1 MPVSPRSDRWTSRR
15 GACRRGSWRW
25 TKRSWLPEGDVA
37 MDLLAYEPVGDKKN
51 SEFFNEYRIKIY
63 ERRQASG
70 VQDLLGAMRALV
82 LQVETG
88 DALPYLEE
96 LYHTTPYR
104 LESVRLGETHKTYLL
119 RVCPEQP
126 ILIVL
131 EPLSAQFEDYITRLN
146 ELYPLARQK
155 RNARYVGEI
164 FQTKEL
170 KATRDTLESH
180 NIRFEYPGEVENP
193 FYATERFL
201 WTFPS
206 DNTTNRVGYTDSA
219 LEDLA
224 ELPLGETLQLT
235 AEEQARLDKAD
246 AFADENGTRGL
257 ILGIDH
263 MATRILAGERE
274 DAILEFLTM
283 SPYYFWGAYN
293 IATQNSSTN
302 VNRNPNV
309 DDEKKSPAKVFTAN
323 NTPSFVNSFE
333 GLPMPTEDFVR
344 NFGRRM
350 HHIAQEVKDGDHASG
365 EKNIDF
371 VVATLKDSGVPFLAQ
386 VVGECTD
393 KPNLKQIF
401 SKHSPYTI
409 LITEYVERCFG
420 YEGFFT
426 KDNVAALTQ
435 AAGQD
440 EHYKHGNVFD

>member
-1 MPVSPRSDRWTSRR
+1 
-15 GACRRGSWRW
+15 
-25 TKRSWLPEGDVA
+25 
-37 MDLLAYEPVGDKKN
+37 MDLMSYEPVGDKKN
-51 SEFFNEYRIKIY
+51 SDFFNEYRLKIY
-63 ERRQASG
+63 ERRAASG
-70 VQDLLGAMRALV
+70 LQGQLGGMRAIV

-88 DALPYLEE
+88 DALAYLEE
-96 LYHTTPYR
+96 VYRTTPYR
-104 LESVRLGETHKTYLL
+104 LASVRLGETHKVYLL
-119 RVCPEQP
+119 RSRPEVP
-126 ILIVL
+126 LLLVL
-131 EPLSAQFEDYITRLN
+131 EPLSAQFIDYITRLN
-146 ELYPLARQK
+146 RLYPLARSK

-164 FQTKEL
+164 FHTRDLEE
-170 KATRDTLESH
+170 TRDTLEAQ

-193 FYATERFL
+193 FYAAERFL
-201 WTFPS
+201 FTFPS
-206 DNTTNRVGYTDSA
+206 DNTTNRVGYTDSD

-224 ELPLGETLQLT
+224 ELPLGETIQLT
-235 AEEQARLDKAD
+235 AEEQGRLDRAD
-246 AFADENGTRGL
+246 AFAEDKGIKSL
-257 ILGIDH
+257 ILGVDH
-263 MATRILAGERE
+263 MASRILAGERE

-293 IATQNSSTN
+293 IADQNSSTN
-302 VNRNPNV
+302 VNRSPNV
-309 DDEKKSPAKVFTAN
+309 DDDKLSPAKVFTAN

-333 GLPMPTEDFVR
+333 NLPMPTEDFVR

-365 EKNIDF
+365 AKNIDF
-371 VVATLKDSGVPFLAQ
+371 VVDTLRDSGVAFLAQ

-401 SKHSPYTI
+401 SKHSAYTL
-409 LITEYVERCFG
+409 LITEYVERCLG